1 MPAGSGELAIV
12 VADADVP
19 IDYLRG
25 EGPTA
30 DRIALEL
37 QHGLAT
43 TVVTAFELWAG
54 AVGSA
59 KRERAVDTLLGALTV
74 IPLDAED
81 ARCAASIRRDLERAG
96 RSIGMADS
104 LIAGI
109 CVRHR
114 AILITRNHAH
124 FKRVPNLTLAGRIE

>member
-1 MPAGSGELAIV
+1 MI
-12 VADADVP
+12 VADTDVL

-25 EGPTA
+25 EGPQA
-30 DRIALEL
+30 KRIALEL
-37 QHGLAT
+37 QHGLGT

-54 AVGSA
+54 AIGST
-59 KRERAVDTLLGALTV
+59 KRERAVDTLLGALT
-74 IPLDAED
+74 ILPLDAED
-81 ARCAASIRRDLERAG
+81 ARCAASLRRDLERAG

-114 AILITRNHAH
+114 AILITRNRAH
-124 FKRVPNLTLAGRIE
+124 FERIPNLTLSGQIE

>member
-1 MPAGSGELAIV
+1 VI
-12 VADADVP
+12 VADTDVL

-25 EGPTA
+25 EGPLVE
-30 DRIALEL
+30 RITFEL
-37 QHGLAT
+37 QHDLGT

-54 AVGSA
+54 AIGST
-59 KRERAVDTLLGALTV
+59 KRERAVDTLLGALT
-74 IPLDAED
+74 IQPLDAED
-81 ARCAASIRRDLERAG
+81 ARCAASLRRDLERAG

-114 AILITRNHAH
+114 AILITRNRAH
-124 FKRVPNLTLAGRIE
+124 LERFPNLMLSPVPPRPT